1 MYVIDMFY
9 FPYDIISYGF
19 FLYINNQYCI
29 LQCTVYNNINYYF
42 VYIQLCYFCLFVC
55 FVTLLR
61 TPGVLFAVFK

>member
-42 VYIQLCYFCLFVC
+42 VYIQLCYVCLFA
-55 FVTLLR
+55 LLHS
-61 TPGVLFAVFK
+61 